1 MKNEIREVQ
10 KYFEE
15 KISNGFYRV
24 VSTTEN
30 GLEIAVDGYTFNFGL
45 VENRVYQYTIGNFM
59 MLNVDYVYPTFLKHD
74 LDSAKKRMKLEALE
88 LLTKEIAEL

>member
-24 VSTTEN
+24 VETSEN
-30 GLEIAVDGYTFNFGL
+30 GLEIVVDGYTFNFGL
-45 VENRVYQYTIGNFM
+45 VENRVYQYTINNFM
-59 MLNVDYVYPTFLKHD
+59 MLNTDYVYPTFLKHD
-74 LDSAKKRMKLEALE
+74 LDAGIKRMKLEALE
-88 LLTKEIAEL
+88 LLTKEIEAL